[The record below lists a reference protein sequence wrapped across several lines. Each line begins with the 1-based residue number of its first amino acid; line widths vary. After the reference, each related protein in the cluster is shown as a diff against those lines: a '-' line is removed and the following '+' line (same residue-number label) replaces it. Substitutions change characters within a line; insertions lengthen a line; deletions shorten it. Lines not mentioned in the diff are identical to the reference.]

1 MGTQM
6 DLYSKKQ
13 NWKLLFLS
21 IAILMIA
28 ASLYF
33 SNSIVKHASKK
44 EQFRAKQWAENIKKK
59 AELIQLTNKTFSEIF
74 EKERFLNQLWGIS
87 VIENMTG
94 SVELKIPVIN
104 QKLFSYEHDMPVIL
118 INLNEKEITATKNI
132 AFLDKVES
140 KLNKEDVFKDTLL
153 EIAKSFPYKDTLT
166 IPNAFKIVF
175 AYGDSKKLV
184 QLKHDYDSIIES
196 FNKELISEYN
206 NIPVLLIDIK
216 TKKPIAS
223 NLPKN
228 KISPLNLAST
238 IAELAKNNTPISI
251 SLGNNKHQL
260 LYYDMSSE
268 LKQLH
273 YFPYIQ
279 FAMIILFV
287 YIGYAIFN
295 TFRKAE
301 QNQVWAGMAK
311 ETAHQLGTPLSSLI
325 GWVEYLENQDV
336 DKSIPAEMKKDVDRL
351 VKVADRFS
359 KIGSETHLENSDLL
373 ITVNSVMT
381 YLRPRISK
389 KVEISVNA
397 SQHEI
402 IVPYNS
408 SLIEWVIE
416 NIAKNA
422 VDAMENVGKLSIHL
436 SQTEKET
443 IIDFTD
449 TGKGVA
455 AQHFQK
461 IFKPGFTSKK
471 RGWGLGLSLVK
482 RIINVYHKGNVFV
495 LKSELNKGTT
505 MRICLNNNTKD

>member
-1 MGTQM
+1 
-6 DLYSKKQ
+6 
-13 NWKLLFLS
+13 
-21 IAILMIA
+21 
-28 ASLYF
+28 
-33 SNSIVKHASKK
+33 
-44 EQFRAKQWAENIKKK
+44 
-59 AELIQLTNKTFSEIF
+59 
-74 EKERFLNQLWGIS
+74 
-87 VIENMTG
+87 
-94 SVELKIPVIN
+94 
-104 QKLFSYEHDMPVIL
+104 
-118 INLNEKEITATKNI
+118 
-132 AFLDKVES
+132 
-140 KLNKEDVFKDTLL
+140 
-153 EIAKSFPYKDTLT
+153 
-166 IPNAFKIVF
+166 
-175 AYGDSKKLV
+175 
-184 QLKHDYDSIIES
+184 
-196 FNKELISEYN
+196 
-206 NIPVLLIDIK
+206 
-216 TKKPIAS
+216 
-223 NLPKN
+223 
-228 KISPLNLAST
+228 
-238 IAELAKNNTPISI
+238 
-251 SLGNNKHQL
+251 
-260 LYYDMSSE
+260 
-268 LKQLH
+268 
-273 YFPYIQ
+273 
-279 FAMIILFV
+279 MIILFV

-325 GWVEYLENQDV
+325 GWVEYLDTQDV

-402 IVPYNS
+402 IVPYNI

-482 RIINVYHKGNVFV
+482 RIITVYHKGNVFV

-505 MRICLNNNTKD
+505 MRICLNNNTKG